1 MRGNTY
7 KEKAFRI
14 IRREIL
20 SNRLIPGY
28 PLNERSLS
36 GRLKV
41 SKTPIRE
48 AIQLLQKDGLVDVVP
63 QKGAFVAQISIN
75 DIREI
80 MQIREGLEPI
90 AASIAASFH
99 DTKELCKLENEFAIL
114 AEASP
119 KDYEALREAGKRL
132 HKFLLYST
140 RNKRLIDFLGNLN
153 EQIDRVRAFF
163 YVDLSDDYIDQS
175 FEEHV
180 RILRAVKLAD
190 AESAQ
195 EIMRSHIRKYWER
208 LKEIA

>member
-1 MRGNTY
+1 MRDNTY

-20 SNRLIPGY
+20 SNILIPGH

-36 GRLKV
+36 ERLKI

-48 AIQLLQKDGLVDVVP
+48 AIQLLQKEGLVDVVQ
-63 QKGAFVAQISIN
+63 QKGAFVTQISIN

-119 KDYEALREAGKRL
+119 RDYEALRESGKRL

-175 FEEHV
+175 FEEHM